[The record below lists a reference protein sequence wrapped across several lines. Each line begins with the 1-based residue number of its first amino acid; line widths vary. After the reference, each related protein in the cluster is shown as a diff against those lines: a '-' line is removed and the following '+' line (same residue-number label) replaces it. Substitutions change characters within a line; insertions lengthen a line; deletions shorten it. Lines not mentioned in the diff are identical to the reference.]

1 MEGLVIDKPDWA
13 KAAPMWLISNQYP
26 MDLSD
31 VYILLFFCLWPDNSG
46 RRRDN
51 RTFEN
56 RWSDQI
62 SAAATFTGKQT
73 ELSVN
78 ERKQRMED
86 ESTLFSWK
94 KTEFL
99 LSHSK
104 DSFLSIKAVSFRL
117 ELEERHILLVRLS
130 TKGSFLMANS

>member
-1 MEGLVIDKPDWA
+1 
-13 KAAPMWLISNQYP
+13 

-31 VYILLFFCLWPDNSG
+31 VYILLFSCLWHDNSG

-56 RWSDQI
+56 RWPDQI
-62 SAAATFTGKQT
+62 SAAATFAGKQT
-73 ELSVN
+73 ELSLN

-86 ESTLFSWK
+86 ESDLFSWK
-94 KTEFL
+94 KTEFF

-104 DSFLSIKAVSFRL
+104 QKTVSLCL
-117 ELEERHILLVRLS
+117 ELEERHILLIRLC
-130 TKGSFLMANS
+130 TKDSFLSNRQIDLIQGWWNILRSLKGNYLSLALVPRL

>member
-1 MEGLVIDKPDWA
+1 MVDIK
-13 KAAPMWLISNQYP
+13 LIP
-26 MDLSD
+26 IDLSD
-31 VYILLFFCLWPDNSG
+31 VYILLFFCLWHDNSG

-56 RWSDQI
+56 RCPDQI

-78 ERKQRMED
+78 ERKQRMKD

-104 DSFLSIKAVSFRL
+104 QKTVSYQSKQFPF
-117 ELEERHILLVRLS
+117 V
-130 TKGSFLMANS
+130 

>member
-1 MEGLVIDKPDWA
+1 MVDIK
-13 KAAPMWLISNQYP
+13 LIP
-26 MDLSD
+26 IDLSD

-51 RTFEN
+51 RTFEK
-56 RWSDQI
+56 RWPDQI

-94 KTEFL
+94 KNSFCHTLNKRQFL
-99 LSHSK
+99 FNQS
-104 DSFLSIKAVSFRL
+104 SFLSSRVGRKTYSSRSTLHKRQFPYG
-117 ELEERHILLVRLS
+117 ELL
-130 TKGSFLMANS
+130 TKD

>member
-1 MEGLVIDKPDWA
+1 MVDIKPI
-13 KAAPMWLISNQYP
+13 PI
-26 MDLSD
+26 DLSD
-31 VYILLFFCLWPDNSG
+31 VYILLFFCLWHDNSG

-56 RWSDQI
+56 RRPDQI

-86 ESTLFSWK
+86 QSDLFSWK

-104 DSFLSIKAVSFRL
+104 RQFLFNQSSFLSSRVGRKTYSSRSTLHKRQFPYG
-117 ELEERHILLVRLS
+117 ELL
-130 TKGSFLMANS
+130 TKD

>member
-1 MEGLVIDKPDWA
+1 
-13 KAAPMWLISNQYP
+13 MWLISNQYSI
-26 MDLSD
+26 DFSD
-31 VYILLFFCLWPDNSG
+31 VYILLCLWRDNSG

-56 RWSDQI
+56 RWPDQI
-62 SAAATFTGKQT
+62 SAAATFAGKQT

-78 ERKQRMED
+78 KRKQRMED
-86 ESTLFSWK
+86 ESDLFSWK

-104 DSFLSIKAVSFRL
+104 QKTVSYQSKQFPF
-117 ELEERHILLVRLS
+117 V
-130 TKGSFLMANS
+130 

>member
-1 MEGLVIDKPDWA
+1 MVDIKPI
-13 KAAPMWLISNQYP
+13 PI
-26 MDLSD
+26 DLSD
-31 VYILLFFCLWPDNSG
+31 VYILLFFCLWHDNSG

-56 RWSDQI
+56 RWRDQI

>member
-1 MEGLVIDKPDWA
+1 
-13 KAAPMWLISNQYP
+13 

-31 VYILLFFCLWPDNSG
+31 VYILLFSCLWHDSIG

-56 RWSDQI
+56 RWPDQI
-62 SAAATFTGKQT
+62 SAAATFAGKQT

-78 ERKQRMED
+78 KRKQRMED
-86 ESTLFSWK
+86 ESDLFSWK

-104 DSFLSIKAVSFRL
+104 RKTVSF
-117 ELEERHILLVRLS
+117 HPKQFPFV
-130 TKGSFLMANS
+130 